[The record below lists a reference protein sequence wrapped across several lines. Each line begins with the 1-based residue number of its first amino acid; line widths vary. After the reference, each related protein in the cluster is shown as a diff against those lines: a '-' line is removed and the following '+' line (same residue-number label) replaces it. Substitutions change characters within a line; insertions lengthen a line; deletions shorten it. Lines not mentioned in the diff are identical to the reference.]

1 MIKSSLLNYELP
13 ASSINQQPYKNPLDS
28 QLLFADNKEIISFK
42 ELPDYVE
49 SDSIFVFNKST
60 VRKVRILTEK
70 NTGGSIEIFIT
81 TKLGD
86 FEAICLLKSS
96 DKKNKNKAYQTNLFN
111 FEIKDVLDDAFRCI
125 FDMKIDE
132 IINKYGILPL
142 PPYIKDNPKKR
153 KFYNNQFSDRGFSIA
168 APTAGLHFTN
178 DLIENLKNK
187 NIKTAFINLD
197 VNLDTFKPVKS
208 ENLSDHNIH
217 KEFYSIT
224 NTEYNKIIS
233 YKESNKNIYCV
244 GTTTLRAIETAYNTE
259 NLVGN
264 TDLFILPDTKIN
276 LPTHLITNFH
286 APMSSLL
293 SIVQNAYG
301 DNWKE
306 LYKYA
311 IDQGLKFLSFGD
323 AVLFKYK

>member
-1 MIKSSLLNYELP
+1 MFKSSLLNYELP
-13 ASSINQQPYKNPLDS
+13 VSSINQQPYENPLNS
-28 QLLFADNKEIISFK
+28 KLLIADNRQIILFK
-42 ELPDYVE
+42 QFPDYVE
-49 SDSIFVFNKST
+49 SDSLFVFNKST

-96 DKKNKNKAYQTNLFN
+96 DRKFKNKTYTTNLFN
-111 FEIKDVLDDAFRCI
+111 FEIQDVLDDAFRCI

-153 KFYNNQFSDRGFSIA
+153 KFYNNQFSDSGFSIA

-178 DLIENLKNK
+178 NLIENLKSK

-197 VNLDTFKPVKS
+197 INLDTFKPVKS

-217 KEFYSIT
+217 KEFYSID

-264 TDLFILPDTKIN
+264 TDLFILPDTNIN

>member
-13 ASSINQQPYKNPLDS
+13 ASSINQQPYENPLDS
-28 QLLFADNKEIISFK
+28 QLLIADNKEIILFK
-42 ELPDYVE
+42 HFPDFVE
-49 SDSIFVFNKST
+49 SDSLFVFNKST

-70 NTGGSIEIFIT
+70 NTGGALEIFIVK
-81 TKLGD
+81 KLGD

-96 DKKNKNKAYQTNLFN
+96 DKKIKNKKYKTNLFD
-111 FEIKDVLDDAFRCI
+111 FRIQDVLDEAFRCI

-132 IINKYGILPL
+132 IIDQYGILPL

-153 KFYNNQFSDRGFSIA
+153 KFYNNQYADSGFSIA

-187 NIKTAFINLD
+187 NIKTAFINLN
-197 VNLDTFKPVKS
+197 VNLNTFKPVKS
-208 ENLSDHNIH
+208 ENLKDHNIH
-217 KEFYSIT
+217 SEFYSID
-224 NTEYNKIIS
+224 NTEYNKIIT
-233 YKESNKNIYCV
+233 YKESNRNIYCV
-244 GTTTLRAIETAYNTE
+244 GTTTLRAIETAYNTD

-264 TDLFILPDTKIN
+264 TELFILPDTKIN
-276 LPTHLITNFH
+276 IPTHLITNFH

-293 SIVQNAYG
+293 SIVQNVYG

>member
-28 QLLFADNKEIISFK
+28 QLLFADNKEIILFK
-42 ELPDYVE
+42 QFPDYVE
-49 SDSIFVFNKST
+49 SDSLFVFNKST

-81 TKLGD
+81 KKLDD

-96 DKKNKNKAYQTNLFN
+96 DKKIKNKAYQTNLFN
-111 FEIKDVLDDAFRCI
+111 FQIQDVLDDAFRCI

-142 PPYIKDNPKKR
+142 PPYIIDNPKKR
-153 KFYNNQFSDRGFSIA
+153 KFYNNQFSDNGFSIA

-311 IDQGLKFLSFGD
+311 IDEGLKFLSFGD

>member
-111 FEIKDVLDDAFRCI
+111 FEIQDVLDDAFRCI

-153 KFYNNQFSDRGFSIA
+153 KFYNNQFSDSGFSIA

>member
-13 ASSINQQPYKNPLDS
+13 VSSINQQPYENPLNS
-28 QLLFADNKEIISFK
+28 KLLIADNRQIILFK
-42 ELPDYVE
+42 QFPDYVE
-49 SDSIFVFNKST
+49 SDSLFVFNKST

-70 NTGGSIEIFIT
+70 NTGGSIEILIT
-81 TKLGD
+81 KKLGD

-96 DKKNKNKAYQTNLFN
+96 DKKLKNKAYKTNLFN
-111 FEIKDVLDDAFRCI
+111 FEIQEVLDETFRCI
-125 FDMKIDE
+125 FDIKIDE

-142 PPYIKDNPKKR
+142 PPYIKASPKKR
-153 KFYNNQFSDRGFSIA
+153 KFYNNQFSDSGFSIA

-178 DLIENLKNK
+178 GLIENLKNK

-197 VNLDTFKPVKS
+197 TNLDTFKPVKS

-217 KEFYSIT
+217 KEFYSID
-224 NTEYNKIIS
+224 NTEYSKIIS

>member
-1 MIKSSLLNYELP
+1 MSK
-13 ASSINQQPYKNPLDS
+13 AAK
-28 QLLFADNKEIISFK
+28 K
-42 ELPDYVE
+42 
-49 SDSIFVFNKST
+49 
-60 VRKVRILTEK
+60 
-70 NTGGSIEIFIT
+70 
-81 TKLGD
+81 
-86 FEAICLLKSS
+86 LLK
-96 DKKNKNKAYQTNLFN
+96 N
-111 FEIKDVLDDAFRCI
+111 
-125 FDMKIDE
+125 
-132 IINKYGILPL
+132 
-142 PPYIKDNPKKR
+142 
-153 KFYNNQFSDRGFSIA
+153 
-168 APTAGLHFTN
+168 
-178 DLIENLKNK
+178 
-187 NIKTAFINLD
+187 
-197 VNLDTFKPVKS
+197 KS
-208 ENLSDHNIH
+208 ENLYDHNIH
-217 KEFYSIT
+217 KEFYSIDS
-224 NTEYNKIIS
+224 TEYNKIIT

-293 SIVQNAYG
+293 SIVQNVYG

>member
-13 ASSINQQPYKNPLDS
+13 VSSINQQPYENPLNS
-28 QLLFADNKEIISFK
+28 KLLIADNRQIILFK
-42 ELPDYVE
+42 QFPDYVE
-49 SDSIFVFNKST
+49 SDSLFVFNKST

-96 DKKNKNKAYQTNLFN
+96 DKKNKNKSYQTNLFN
-111 FEIKDVLDDAFRCI
+111 FEIQEVLDDAFRCI

-153 KFYNNQFSDRGFSIA
+153 KFYNNQFSDSGFSIA
-168 APTAGLHFTN
+168 APTAGLHFTS

>member
-13 ASSINQQPYKNPLDS
+13 DSSINQKPYENPLNS
-28 QLLFADNKEIISFK
+28 KLLIADNRQIILFK
-42 ELPDYVE
+42 QFPDYVE
-49 SDSIFVFNKST
+49 SDSLFVFNKST

-81 TKLGD
+81 KKLGD

-96 DKKNKNKAYQTNLFN
+96 DKKLKNKAYKTNLFN
-111 FEIKDVLDDAFRCI
+111 FEIQEVLDDAFRCI

-142 PPYIKDNPKKR
+142 PPYIKDSPKKR
-153 KFYNNQFSDRGFSIA
+153 KFYNNQFSDSGFSIA

-301 DNWKE
+301 DDWKE

>member
-13 ASSINQQPYKNPLDS
+13 VSSINQQPYENPLNS
-28 QLLFADNKEIISFK
+28 KLLIADNRQIILFK
-42 ELPDYVE
+42 QFPDYVE
-49 SDSIFVFNKST
+49 SDSLFVFNKST

-70 NTGGSIEIFIT
+70 NTGGSIEILIT
-81 TKLGD
+81 KKLGD

-96 DKKNKNKAYQTNLFN
+96 DKKLKNKSYKTNLFN
-111 FEIKDVLDDAFRCI
+111 FEIQEVLDETFRCI
-125 FDMKIDE
+125 FDIKIDE

-142 PPYIKDNPKKR
+142 PPYIKDSPKKR

-178 DLIENLKNK
+178 GLIENLKNK
-187 NIKTAFINLD
+187 NIKTAVINLYT
-197 VNLDTFKPVKS
+197 NLDTFKPVKS

>member
-42 ELPDYVE
+42 ELPDNVE
-49 SDSIFVFNKST
+49 SDSIFVINKST

-86 FEAICLLKSS
+86 FEAISLLKSS
-96 DKKNKNKAYQTNLFN
+96 DKKNKNKAYQTNLIN
-111 FEIKDVLDDAFRCI
+111 FEIQEVLDETFRCI
-125 FDMKIDE
+125 FDIKIDE

-142 PPYIKDNPKKR
+142 PPYIKDSPKKR

-178 DLIENLKNK
+178 GLIENLKNK

>member
-13 ASSINQQPYKNPLDS
+13 NSSINQEPYENPLDS
-28 QLLFADNKEIISFK
+28 KLLIAKNREIISFK
-42 ELPDYVE
+42 QFPEYVE
-49 SDSIFVFNKST
+49 SDSLFIFNKST

-70 NTGGSIEIFIT
+70 NTGGSLEIFIT
-81 TKLGD
+81 KKLND

-96 DKKNKNKAYQTNLFN
+96 DKKSKNKKYQTNLFN
-111 FEIKDVLDDAFRCI
+111 FQIQEVLDEAFRCI
-125 FDMKIDE
+125 FDTKIDD
-132 IINKYGILPL
+132 IINKHGIL
-142 PPYIKDNPKKR
+142 
-153 KFYNNQFSDRGFSIA
+153 
-168 APTAGLHFTN
+168 FTN
-178 DLIENLKNK
+178 ELIEEFKNK
-187 NIKTAFINLD
+187 SIKTAFINLD
-197 VNLDTFKPVKS
+197 VNLNTFKPVKS
-208 ENLSDHNIH
+208 KNLNDHNIH
-217 KEFYSIT
+217 KEFYSIDK
-224 NTEYNKIIS
+224 TEYNKIIT

-293 SIVQNAYG
+293 AIVQNVYG
-301 DNWKE
+301 ENWKD

>member
-13 ASSINQQPYKNPLDS
+13 VSSINQQPYENPLDS
-28 QLLFADNKEIISFK
+28 QLLFADNKEIILFK
-42 ELPDYVE
+42 QFPDYVE
-49 SDSIFVFNKST
+49 SDSLFVFNKST

-81 TKLGD
+81 KKLDD

-96 DKKNKNKAYQTNLFN
+96 DKKIKNKAYQTNLFN
-111 FEIKDVLDDAFRCI
+111 FQIQDVLDDAFRCI

-142 PPYIKDNPKKR
+142 PPYIIDNPKKR
-153 KFYNNQFSDRGFSIA
+153 KFYNNQFSDNGFSIA

-217 KEFYSIT
+217 KEFYSID

-311 IDQGLKFLSFGD
+311 IDEGLKFLSFGD

>member
-13 ASSINQQPYKNPLDS
+13 NSSINQEPYENPLDS
-28 QLLFADNKEIISFK
+28 KLLIAENREIISFK
-42 ELPDYVE
+42 QFPEYVE
-49 SDSIFVFNKST
+49 SDSLFIFNKST

-70 NTGGSIEIFIT
+70 NTGGSLEIFIT
-81 TKLGD
+81 KKLND
-86 FEAICLLKSS
+86 FEAVCLLKSS
-96 DKKNKNKAYQTNLFN
+96 DKKSKNKKYQTNLFN
-111 FEIKDVLDDAFRCI
+111 FQIQELLDESFRCI
-125 FDMKIDE
+125 FDMKIDD
-132 IINKYGILPL
+132 IINKHGILPL

-153 KFYNNQFSDRGFSIA
+153 KFYNNQFSESGFSIA

-178 DLIENLKNK
+178 ELIEKFKNK

-197 VNLDTFKPVKS
+197 VNLNTFKPVKS
-208 ENLSDHNIH
+208 KNLNDHNIH
-217 KEFYSIT
+217 KEFYSIDK
-224 NTEYNKIIS
+224 TEYNKIIT

-293 SIVQNAYG
+293 SIVQNVYG